1 MGGLARSPA
10 RWRACRDPSSASL
23 TVCEDTHHALGIHR
37 MDPSQVR
44 VLVDGVATPFRETQ
58 DFDIAHLRHCI
69 GTSDRQDPAAPSR
82 NPVVLMETQR

>member
-1 MGGLARSPA
+1 
-10 RWRACRDPSSASL
+10 
-23 TVCEDTHHALGIHR
+23 